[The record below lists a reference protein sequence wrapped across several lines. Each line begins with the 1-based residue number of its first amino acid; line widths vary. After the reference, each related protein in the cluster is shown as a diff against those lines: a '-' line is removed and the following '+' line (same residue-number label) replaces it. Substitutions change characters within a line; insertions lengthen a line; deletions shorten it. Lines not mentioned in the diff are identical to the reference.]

1 MVETA
6 KDIDISE
13 KKNPLVSNTVFGDTL
28 YQT

>member
-1 MVETA
+1 MVEAA

-13 KKNPLVSNTVFGDTL
+13 KNPLVSNTVFGDTL